1 MQTSPNSITITR
13 PDDWHLHLRDGA
25 TMASVL
31 PHTARQFARAIVMP
45 NLKPPVTT
53 TAQALAYR
61 DRILAALPPGMDFE
75 PLMTLYLTDNTAPEE
90 IMRAT
95 ESGLIHA
102 VKLYPAGATT
112 NSDAGVTDLR
122 KCYRALE
129 AMQQVGMPL
138 LVHGE
143 VTDSEIDIFDREAV
157 FIDRV
162 MTPLRRDM
170 PELKVVFEHITTQD
184 AAQYVQEAGQ
194 HTAATITAHH
204 LLYNRN
210 EIFKGG
216 IRPHYYC
223 LPVLKRE
230 THRKALVQ
238 AAISG
243 SGKFFLGTDSAPH
256 ARNTKEHACGCAGC
270 YTALHAMELYAQ
282 AFEQAGALD
291 KLEGFASFHGADF
304 YSLPRNGSTITLVR
318 ETWTLPQEL
327 PMGDATVVP
336 LNGGEQMQ
344 WAMA

>member
-1 MQTSPNSITITR
+1 
-13 PDDWHLHLRDGA
+13 
-25 TMASVL
+25 
-31 PHTARQFARAIVMP
+31 
-45 NLKPPVTT
+45 
-53 TAQALAYR
+53 
-61 DRILAALPPGMDFE
+61 
-75 PLMTLYLTDNTAPEE
+75 
-90 IMRAT
+90 
-95 ESGLIHA
+95 
-102 VKLYPAGATT
+102 
-112 NSDAGVTDLR
+112 
-122 KCYRALE
+122 
-129 AMQQVGMPL
+129 
-138 LVHGE
+138 
-143 VTDSEIDIFDREAV
+143 
-157 FIDRV
+157 
-162 MTPLRRDM
+162 MTPLRSDM

-184 AAQYVQEAGQ
+184 AAQYVQEAGK

-282 AFEQAGALD
+282 AFDQANALD
-291 KLEGFASFHGADF
+291 KLEGFASLHGPDF
-304 YSLPRNGSTITLVR
+304 YGLPRNQGTITLVR
-318 ETWTLPQEL
+318 QSWTLPSEL
-327 PMGDATVVP
+327 PMGESTVVP
-336 LNGGEQMQ
+336 LNAGETMA